1 MMLDFHSSKCKFRF
15 CNYIKYKKDK
25 SDAKEVQDVHSF
37 LFTII
42 FQLFYRMSYDNQ
54 CFKSFDIKVLLY
66 LTYYL
71 Q

>member
-1 MMLDFHSSKCKFRF
+1 MPK
-15 CNYIKYKKDK
+15 KYKMFIDF
-25 SDAKEVQDVHSF
+25 V
-37 LFTII
+37 FTII
-42 FQLFYRMSYDNQ
+42 FQLSYRMSNDNQ